1 MSRDARFLVPTVLG
15 ALALAAGAG
24 ASAPPVGPL
33 PAGPTKHL
41 VLKPGATATL
51 SLPKLADPALVWRVA
66 RPYDAHVVTQQE
78 EGETRYT
85 VWLRFKA
92 VRAGSTSIRVALTRG
107 ETRAAL
113 LSETLRV
120 DVR

>member
-1 MSRDARFLVPTVLG
+1 MSRHARIVVPALLG
-15 ALALAAGAG
+15 ALALAASAW

-33 PAGPTKHL
+33 PPGPTKHI
-41 VLKPGATATL
+41 VLKPGATVVL
-51 SLPKLADPALVWRVA
+51 SLPKLADPGLVWRIA
-66 RPYDAHVVTQQE
+66 RPYDASVAAEQS

-92 VRAGSTSIRVALTRG
+92 AHAGSTSIRFGLTRG
-107 ETRAAL
+107 ETRTAL
-113 LSETLRV
+113 FSETFRI